1 MEAYSRIRSR
11 QSEASLIRQI
21 HWPQKST
28 SKAGATGAS
37 KPRTRKNWTKEEDRL
52 LKHNYTKRGSRYTAD
67 LLGRTI
73 TSVQHRALRL
83 GIPGNGVRP
92 WTEMEVRY
100 LKTRYPKLN
109 VAQIC
114 RTLQRSEQSVRGKI
128 NQLGIGSEPPAPW
141 TEGETAYLR
150 AHYGKVRVTE
160 LAEELGRSPDAVE
173 IKAGRLGLSRRIVQL
188 STKDRQWVL
197 DNLGSISFAK
207 MAAKLGVNPK
217 KLMRLAAKEGYRAR
231 PNCRAW
237 SEEEDRYIRENYG
250 TMTRRQIAEKLD
262 RTIATVGWRASILGL
277 TGKADR

>member
-1 MEAYSRIRSR
+1 METYRRISAR

-28 SKAGATGAS
+28 QKNIATAS
-37 KPRTRKNWTKEEDRL
+37 KPRVRKNWTREEDRL
-52 LKHNYTKRGSRYTAD
+52 LKTNYTKRGSRYTAD

-100 LKTRYPKLN
+100 LKTRYPN
-109 VAQIC
+109 QSVAKIC

-128 NQLGIGSEPPAPW
+128 NQLGIGSEPPMPW
-141 TEGETAYLR
+141 TEGEVAYLR

-160 LAEELGRSPDAVE
+160 LAEELGRSADAVE
-173 IKAGRLGLSRRIVQL
+173 IKAGRIGLSRKITQL
-188 STKDRQWVL
+188 SQKDTQWVL
-197 DNLGSISFAK
+197 ANLGTISFAK
-207 MAAKLGVNPK
+207 MAQKLGVNPK
-217 KLMRLAAKEGYRAR
+217 KLMRLAAQHGFRAR

-237 SEEEDRYIRENYG
+237 SQEEDRFIQENYG
-250 TMTRRQIAEKLD
+250 AMTRRQIALKLD

-277 TGKADR
+277 TNAGGRE

>member
-1 MEAYSRIRSR
+1 MEAYRRLNPR
-11 QSEASLIRQI
+11 PSEASLIRQI
-21 HWPQKST
+21 HWPDKTAPKIGVGKS
-28 SKAGATGAS
+28 
-37 KPRTRKNWTKEEDRL
+37 RIRKNWTKEEDRIL
-52 LKHNYTKRGSRYTAD
+52 RHNYTKRGSRYTAD

-100 LKTRYPKLN
+100 LKTRYPRLS

-128 NQLGIGSEPPAPW
+128 NQLGIGSEPPVPW
-141 TEGETAYLR
+141 NEGEMAYLR
-150 AHYGKVRVTE
+150 AHYGKVRVAE
-160 LAEELGRSPDAVE
+160 LAEELGRSADAVE
-173 IKAGRLGLSRRIVQL
+173 IKAGRMGLSRKITKL
-188 STKDRQWVL
+188 SAKDTNWVL
-197 DNLGSISFAK
+197 ENLGKISFAK
-207 MAAKLGVNPK
+207 MAAKLGVNAK
-217 KLMRLAAKEGYRAR
+217 KLMRLAAHHGYRAR

-237 SEEEDRYIRENYG
+237 SEEEDQFIRENYG

-277 TGKADR
+277 TNKK